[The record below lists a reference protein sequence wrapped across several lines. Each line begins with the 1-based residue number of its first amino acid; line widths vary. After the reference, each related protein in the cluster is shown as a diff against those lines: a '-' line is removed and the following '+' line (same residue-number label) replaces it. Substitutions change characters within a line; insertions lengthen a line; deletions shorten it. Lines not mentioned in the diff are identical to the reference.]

1 MDVMNNEKWIYKSI
15 WQSDKKYTAAL
26 DMMLCPEPLVLCF
39 YDIFRYFLSDP
50 DEKISKITG
59 IQPNEIVI

>member
-26 DMMLCPEPLVLCF
+26 DMMLCPEPLVLV
-39 YDIFRYFLSDP
+39 FLFDFLHWT
-50 DEKISKITG
+50 KI
-59 IQPNEIVI
+59 NIVFHINHIL